1 MDPSSL
7 SLHTAAL
14 FVCLF
19 DDFVEPFEAKAALLF
34 YIEIC
39 RASSRIMSMPPFIG
53 ETLRLLV
60 DRSLDRR

>member
-34 YIEIC
+34 YIEVLF
-39 RASSRIMSMPPFIG
+39 SSKTFPKKYYSSYYIESYDTCM
-53 ETLRLLV
+53 EH
-60 DRSLDRR
+60 

>member
-34 YIEIC
+34 YIEVLFSWLNFENW
-39 RASSRIMSMPPFIG
+39 ATVVLSF
-53 ETLRLLV
+53 LF
-60 DRSLDRR
+60 DN